1 VNDEKIWTCC
11 DVSCCVLPASHT
23 HAQHHK
29 NKTAPAAV
37 PAPSSYDYAHPE
49 VQPAKESLDLTM
61 YARIRDEGLNHS
73 RVTD

>member
-1 VNDEKIWTCC
+1 MNDEKIWTCC
-11 DVSCCVLPASHT
+11 DVSCCVLPGHT

-29 NKTAPAAV
+29 NKTAPAAA

-73 RVTD
+73 RVMD

>member
-1 VNDEKIWTCC
+1 MFLAAFCPVTRTRSIIKI
-11 DVSCCVLPASHT
+11 
-23 HAQHHK
+23 
-29 NKTAPAAV
+29 KTAPAAA

>member
-1 VNDEKIWTCC
+1 MFLAAFC
-11 DVSCCVLPASHT
+11 LPGHT

-29 NKTAPAAV
+29 NKTAPAAA
-37 PAPSSYDYAHPE
+37 PAPSGYDDAHPE

-73 RVTD
+73 RVMD